1 MDVIEF
7 LKQGQMWLIPLSCLV
22 FTQIIKIF
30 IRLSKG
36 QKVHWRM
43 FFSYG
48 AMPSSHA
55 ALFVSLAL
63 IIFLVT
69 GYNSA
74 AFAVAIVVT
83 IIFIRDAV
91 GLRMVIS
98 KEGRM
103 LNQVYH
109 YYYMAN
115 HQNNHKIKDEKAP
128 ERVGHTPRE
137 VLVGSIVGIIYTGVL
152 YLILLYI

>member
-1 MDVIEF
+1 MELLEF
-7 LKQGQMWLIPLSCLV
+7 IKTGQMWLVPLTCLV

-30 IRLSKG
+30 IRLGKG
-36 QKVHWRM
+36 QKVNWRM

-48 AMPSSHA
+48 SMPSSHA
-55 ALFVSLAL
+55 ALFVSLAT
-63 IIFLVT
+63 IIFLAD
-69 GYNSA
+69 GYGTA
-74 AFAVAIVVT
+74 AFAVALVVM

-98 KEGRM
+98 REGRM

-109 YYYMAN
+109 YYYLAN
-115 HQNNHKIKDEKAP
+115 QEKHEVKDLKAP

-137 VLVGSIVGIIYTGVL
+137 VLVGSLIGAAYAGVCH
-152 YLILLYI
+152 LILLNI

>member
-1 MDVIEF
+1 MDLLELI
-7 LKQGQMWLIPLSCLV
+7 KQSQMWLIPLSCLV

-30 IRLSKG
+30 IRLGKG
-36 QKVHWRM
+36 QKVNWRM

-48 AMPSSHA
+48 SMPSSHA
-55 ALFVSLAL
+55 ALFVSLAT
-63 IIFLVT
+63 IIFLVD
-69 GYNSA
+69 GYNTA
-74 AFAVAIVVT
+74 AFAVAVVVA

-115 HQNNHKIKDEKAP
+115 HRNREIKEEKAP

-137 VLVGSIVGIIYTGVL
+137 VLVGSIVGIVYTL
-152 YLILLYI
+152 LLYWLFLYI

>member
-1 MDVIEF
+1 MDLLELI
-7 LKQGQMWLIPLSCLV
+7 KQSQMWLIPLSCLV

-30 IRLSKG
+30 IRLGKG
-36 QKVHWRM
+36 QKVNWRM

-48 AMPSSHA
+48 SMPSSHA
-55 ALFVSLAL
+55 ALFVSLAT
-63 IIFLVT
+63 IIFLVD
-69 GYNSA
+69 GYNTA
-74 AFAVAIVVT
+74 AFAVAVVVA

-115 HQNNHKIKDEKAP
+115 HRNRKIKEEKAP

-137 VLVGSIVGIIYTGVL
+137 VLVGSIVGIVYTL
-152 YLILLYI
+152 LLYWLFLYI

>member
-1 MDVIEF
+1 
-7 LKQGQMWLIPLSCLV
+7 MWLIPLTCLV

-30 IRLSKG
+30 IRLGKG
-36 QKVHWRM
+36 QKVNWRM

-48 AMPSSHA
+48 SMPSSHA
-55 ALFVSLAL
+55 ALFVSLAT
-63 IIFLVT
+63 IIFLID
-69 GYNSA
+69 GYNTA
-74 AFAVAIVVT
+74 AFAVAVVVA

-115 HQNNHKIKDEKAP
+115 RENRELKEEKAP
-128 ERVGHTPRE
+128 ERVGHTQAE
-137 VLVGSIVGIIYTGVL
+137 VLVGSIVGITYSL
-152 YLILLYI
+152 LLYCLFLNI